1 LSLVLAGNKMRF
13 RFVWIG
19 KTREKNWLAL
29 QNEYLERLSH
39 FVRLD
44 TTEIKESAANESNE
58 HEGKRI
64 INALS
69 TGSYAVLLDVRGK
82 QITSHELAKEVEK
95 WQNRG
100 LKEVVFI
107 IGGQDGASREV
118 VERADLS
125 LSLSGL
131 TFTHEQARVILA
143 EQLYRAFTIIHGY
156 PYQK

>member
-1 LSLVLAGNKMRF
+1 MKF

-19 KTREKNWLAL
+19 KTRDKNWRAL
-29 QNEYLERLSH
+29 QEDYLQRLSH

-44 TTEIKESAANESNE
+44 TAEIRERAPKESNE

-64 INALS
+64 INALNAN
-69 TGSYAVLLDVRGK
+69 SYAVLLDVGGR
-82 QITSHELAKEVEK
+82 QISSHQLAAEIEK
-95 WQNRG
+95 WQNRS

-107 IGGQDGASREV
+107 IGGQNGVSRQV
-118 VERADLS
+118 VERADIS

-131 TFTHEQARVILA
+131 TFTHEQARVILL
-143 EQLYRAFTIIHGY
+143 EQLYRAFTIVHGH

>member
-1 LSLVLAGNKMRF
+1 MRF

-19 KTREKNWLAL
+19 KTRDKNWRAL
-29 QNEYLERLSH
+29 QEDYLERLSH
-39 FVRLD
+39 FARLD
-44 TTEIKESAANESNE
+44 TAEIKESAPNKSNE

-64 INALS
+64 LNALNA
-69 TGSYAVLLDVRGK
+69 GSYVVLLDVAGR
-82 QITSHELAKEVEK
+82 QISSHQLAKELEN

-107 IGGQDGASREV
+107 IGGQDGVSRQV
-118 VERADLS
+118 GERADFS

-131 TFTHEQARVILA
+131 TFTHEEARVILL
-143 EQLYRAFTIIHGY
+143 EQLYRAFTIINGY